1 MEQLPKDSQEREQR
15 PLIACATHPAKQLRL
30 RDSFK
35 LLDAHRL
42 NALRSPSEQGSMSN
56 AERISPPSK
65 ADDAEIT
72 LGILNAVH
80 ENERIT
86 QRSMAQDLGIALGLA
101 NAYLKRCAKK
111 GLIKVSQAP
120 ANRYAYY
127 LTPQGFA
134 EKGRLT
140 AEYLSDSFR
149 FFRNARSQCTEAL
162 YEAGTRDWNRVAL
175 YGASELAEVASL
187 CESAGVEI
195 VAIIDYSYTHN
206 SFAHLPVVR
215 SIEAAGE
222 INALLLTTLLD
233 PQTAYDSLAEKFSP
247 ARILVPALLR
257 ISEVSSDD
265 FHS

>member
-1 MEQLPKDSQEREQR
+1 
-15 PLIACATHPAKQLRL
+15 
-30 RDSFK
+30 
-35 LLDAHRL
+35 
-42 NALRSPSEQGSMSN
+42 MSN
-56 AERISPPSK
+56 AERISATGK
-65 ADDAEIT
+65 TDDSEIT

-86 QRSMAQDLGIALGLA
+86 QRSVAQDLGIALGLA

-149 FFRNARSQCTEAL
+149 FFRNARAQCTEAL
-162 YEAGTRDWNRVAL
+162 LAAAERDWCRVAL

-187 CESAGVEI
+187 CEAAGVEI
-195 VAIIDYSYTHN
+195 ITIIDPDYQRD
-206 SFAHLPVVR
+206 SFAQFPVVH
-215 SIEAAGE
+215 SIAAAGE
-222 INALLLTTLLD
+222 FDALLLTALAD
-233 PQTAYDSLAEKFSP
+233 PQATYEALTKEFP
-247 ARILVPALLR
+247 VARILVPKLLCV
-257 ISEVSSDD
+257 SEKPARATTR
-265 FHS
+265 